1 MSFGVSQQC
10 VCEDLRGQLRS
21 MVSKEEEESTKV
33 WKVYPSQLAAKG
45 QSNARVATAP
55 EKLFDFANADG
66 REPKSKPPPPRH
78 PDTSTSPKF
87 LAVSLGR

>member
-33 WKVYPSQLAAKG
+33 WKVHPSQLAAKG
-45 QSNARVATAP
+45 QSNARVAAAP
-55 EKLFDFANADG
+55 EKLFDFANAVW
-66 REPKSKPPPPRH
+66 PPRH